1 MNLGKKL
8 IVLFVLIL
16 LPVKTYSF
24 ENKILFKVNDRII
37 TSVDILNETK
47 FLGLINKNFVNLDQ
61 FQKFEIA
68 KNSIIKERVKE
79 NELKKI
85 FKELK
90 IDKEYLNEVIIDYFS
105 KFKINSLE
113 KIKEL
118 LDNNNLEIERIKKKI
133 TIQVLWNQLIFN
145 KFSDSVKI
153 NKQSI
158 REEIN
163 SKRKNEEYLI
173 SEIVFNVKNKQ
184 EVNKKFDL
192 INKEI
197 KKNSFANAAIIYSIS
212 ETSINGGEIGWVNHN
227 SLSENIK
234 KELINTGIGQVTKP
248 IKIPSGFII
257 LKVEDKRI
265 SEAEIDFSKEL
276 EKIIKVKTN
285 EQLNQFSNIYFNK
298 IKKNAKIKKL

>member
-1 MNLGKKL
+1 M
-8 IVLFVLIL
+8 
-16 LPVKTYSF
+16 
-24 ENKILFKVNDRII
+24 
-37 TSVDILNETK
+37 
-47 FLGLINKNFVNLDQ
+47 
-61 FQKFEIA
+61 
-68 KNSIIKERVKE
+68 
-79 NELKKI
+79 
-85 FKELK
+85 KEL
-90 IDKEYLNEVIIDYFS
+90 
-105 KFKINSLE
+105 
-113 KIKEL
+113 
-118 LDNNNLEIERIKKKI
+118 KKKI

-158 REEIN
+158 KEEIN